1 MIGAM
6 PYLLLGLLLGA
17 LVSLW
22 VGRAWRRARLRR
34 RFRRA
39 RAGELA
45 AEKLLKKRGFRIL
58 DDQVRRREHMLVDGK
73 RLEYEVRADLLVSRW
88 WRTYVVE
95 VKTGKSAPN
104 PKTTAT
110 RRQLREYAA
119 IYDVDGLLLA
129 DMSAGELREIRF
141 PARAT
146 GRRPAWMAAMFLIG
160 AMVGV
165 ALTTIAGS

>member
-1 MIGAM
+1 M
-6 PYLLLGLLLGA
+6 PYLVLGLLFGA

-22 VGRAWRRARLRR
+22 IRRAWSRARMRR

-45 AEKLLKKRGFRIL
+45 AEKLLRSKGFRIL
-58 DDQVRRREHMLVDGK
+58 DEQVRRREHMLVDGK
-73 RLEYEVRADLLVSRW
+73 ALDFEVRADLLVSRW
-88 WRTYVVE
+88 WRTFVVE

-104 PKTTAT
+104 PVHTAT

-119 IYDVDGLLLA
+119 IYEADGLLLA
-129 DMSAGELREIRF
+129 DMSAGELHEIRF
-141 PARAT
+141 PAGAT
-146 GRRPAWMAAMFLIG
+146 QRRPSSLAAMFLVG

-165 ALTTIAGS
+165 AVTTLIGG

>member
-1 MIGAM
+1 M
-6 PYLLLGLLLGA
+6 PYLVLGLLLGA

-22 VGRAWRRARLRR
+22 VGRAWQRTRMRR
-34 RFRRA
+34 RFRQA
-39 RAGELA
+39 RAGEVA
-45 AEKLLKKRGFRIL
+45 AEELLKKQGFRIL
-58 DDQVRRREHMLVDGK
+58 DEQVRRRQHMFVDGE
-73 RLEYEVRADLLVSRW
+73 RLDYEVRADLLVSRW

-119 IYDVDGLLLA
+119 VYDADGLLLA
-129 DMSAGELREIRF
+129 DMSARELYEIEF
-141 PARAT
+141 PASGSRRQRTRTAT
-146 GRRPAWMAAMFLIG
+146 AFILG

-165 ALTTIAGS
+165 ALAVLVGG